1 MDIIWSRRA
10 IRAVESIADYIAQDD
25 PQAAYNVTETIR
37 RSVLLL
43 ADFPQIG
50 RTGRIAGTRE
60 LVIAGLPYFVPYRT
74 RDNRV
79 EILDVIH
86 TSRRFPPAP

>member
-1 MDIIWSRRA
+1 MDTIWSRRA
-10 IRAVESIADYIAQDD
+10 IRAIENIADYIALDD

-37 RSVLLL
+37 HSVLSL
-43 ADFPQIG
+43 ADFPQMG

-60 LVIAGLPYFVPYRT
+60 LVIAGLPYFIPYRV
-74 RDNRV
+74 RGNRV

-86 TSRRFPPAP
+86 TSRRFPPVP